1 MDNKIIGIDV
11 YSALHSP
18 RGMGIYTINIL
29 KEIAK
34 LDKENTYILYA
45 DTEDEHNVLPVQSNF
60 IFKKLKAKNFMEYEQ
75 KQQERNLSYVSLTR
89 AKENLY
95 LVRAQGEEYN

>member
-1 MDNKIIGIDV
+1 
-11 YSALHSP
+11 
-18 RGMGIYTINIL
+18 
-29 KEIAK
+29 
-34 LDKENTYILYA
+34 
-45 DTEDEHNVLPVQSNF
+45 
-60 IFKKLKAKNFMEYEQ
+60 MEYEQ